1 MQTDVLC
8 HVAVSSATYAIDK
21 PYTYLVPESL
31 EQRIQPGMRVIVPFG
46 TGNRRVEGLIL
57 DLFSGERKRGL
68 KPVRT
73 LLDETPVLD
82 PSAIKLALWMRER
95 YFCTVYDAVK
105 AMLPAGLYFS
115 LKDRY
120 SIVSG
125 IERETAYAVSARP
138 MARRALDM
146 IYASGG
152 TMEKG
157 VLLTAFGES
166 DPLNATWGISRSK
179 SPCLICGARRH
190 TLNSPVAHP
199 ANRPFCTCWRRCRRS
214 P

>member
-68 KPVRT
+68 KPVRA

-95 YFCTVYDAVK
+95 YFCTVYDADIVLMHLMGDDHTVDVRTDGG
-105 AMLPAGLYFS
+105 AEAPEIFPDAGRVIPLTEPQVQRI
-115 LKDRY
+115 KGRGADAPKP
-120 SIVSG
+120 G
-125 IERETAYAVSARP
+125 GEAVDCPQPLRTVEGHAG
-138 MARRALDM
+138 ACH
-146 IYASGG
+146 
-152 TMEKG
+152 
-157 VLLTAFGES
+157 AF
-166 DPLNATWGISRSK
+166 K
-179 SPCLICGARRH
+179 
-190 TLNSPVAHP
+190 
-199 ANRPFCTCWRRCRRS
+199 
-214 P
+214 

>member
-68 KPVRT
+68 KPVRA
-73 LLDETPVLD
+73 LLDETPVFD

-166 DPLNATWGISRSK
+166 DPMPALRELTEQGI
-179 SPCLICGARRH
+179 L
-190 TLNSPVAHP
+190 TLETSAERNVGDKQE
-199 ANRPFCTCWRRCRRS
+199 
-214 P
+214 

>member
-57 DLFSGERKRGL
+57 NLFSGERKRGL
-68 KPVRT
+68 KPVRA

-120 SIVSG
+120 SIVIGDRAGDSLCRLRPANG
-125 IERETAYAVSARP
+125 SACAGYDLRQRRYDGKRCFADCFRRVRSDARSARI
-138 MARRALDM
+138 D
-146 IYASGG
+146 G
-152 TMEKG
+152 TG
-157 VLLTAFGES
+157 DS
-166 DPLNATWGISRSK
+166 DPGNLR
-179 SPCLICGARRH
+179 
-190 TLNSPVAHP
+190 
-199 ANRPFCTCWRRCRRS
+199 
-214 P
+214 